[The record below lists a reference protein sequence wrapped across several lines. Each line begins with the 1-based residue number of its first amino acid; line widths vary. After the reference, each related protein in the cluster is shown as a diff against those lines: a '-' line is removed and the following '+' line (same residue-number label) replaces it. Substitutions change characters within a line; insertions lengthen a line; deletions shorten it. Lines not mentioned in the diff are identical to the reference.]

1 MDNQSFIEN
10 NISEDPLGDGAG
22 ACVDDGVI
30 GSVGGG
36 EEDDEGARGGVGDGE
51 GEGDDFVGLGTRMST
66 LWPF

>member
-1 MDNQSFIEN
+1 MDKDNHRLIEN
-10 NISEDPLGDGAG
+10 NIFEDPLGAGAG

-30 GSVGGG
+30 VSVGGG

-51 GEGDDFVGLGTRMST
+51 GDNCVGFGTRMST